1 MADTDRTAGPLAF
14 SASFPAE
21 ERFAP
26 TAAALAARLAGSLGC
41 AEPEATAIRADVEAA
56 FRAALSGGAADGATI
71 DLTLRAS
78 ESSFDA
84 DVTCGRVALLHCT
97 RPLSA

>member
-1 MADTDRTAGPLAF
+1 MVETDRPVGPLAF

-21 ERFAP
+21 ERFAS
-26 TAAALAARLAGSLGC
+26 TAASLAARLAGSSGC
-41 AEPEATAIRADVEAA
+41 ADAEATAIRADVEAA
-56 FRAALSGGAADGATI
+56 FRAGLARGTAEDSTIELS
-71 DLTLRAS
+71 LRAS